1 MSLEQHDVEKV
12 TQDLVDA
19 FGDDYPWRWDEQKNL
34 MLSEFASNKKEKIFS
49 QLEVLFDHKW
59 DKKNIRYAP
68 AALKIQLGKLTSLK
82 DKQVIFTSPA
92 KGDKPMLVAI
102 WWPWGHGGTVS
113 LRLTALIDTYCAG
126 EVKTNKDS
134 FFTVIKK
141 LFSNN

>member
-1 MSLEQHDVEKV
+1 MSLEQHDIEKV

-34 MLSEFASNKKEKIFS
+34 MLSEFASNKKEKIFA
-49 QLEVLFDHKW
+49 QLEELFDHKW

-82 DKQVIFTSPA
+82 EKQVIFTSPA
-92 KGDKPMLVAI
+92 KDGKPMLVAI

-113 LRLTALIDTYCAG
+113 LRLTALTDTYCAG

-134 FFTVIKK
+134 IFTVIKK

>member
-1 MSLEQHDVEKV
+1 MSLKQDDIEKV

-34 MLSEFASNKKEKIFS
+34 RLSEFASNKKDKIFV
-49 QLEVLFDHKW
+49 QLEELFDHKW

-68 AALKIQLGKLTSLK
+68 AALKIQLGKLTTLK

-92 KGDKPMLVAI
+92 TEDKPMLVAI

-126 EVKTNKDS
+126 EIKTNKDS

-141 LFSNN
+141 LFSNH

>member
-1 MSLEQHDVEKV
+1 MSLKKDDIEKV

-34 MLSEFASNKKEKIFS
+34 MLSEFASNKKDKIFA
-49 QLEVLFDHKW
+49 QLVELFDHKW

-68 AALKIQLGKLTSLK
+68 AALKIQLGKLTTLK

-92 KGDKPMLVAI
+92 TEDKPMLVAI

-126 EVKTNKDS
+126 EIKTNKDS